1 MAGQLE
7 GHHVAILATDGFE
20 ESELKQPL
28 QALQSAGAKVSIISP
43 SATMQPGQIRG
54 WAHTHW
60 TDPIKVDA
68 TLEAANPGNYDALVL
83 PGGVMNPDKLRL
95 EKKAVEFVRHFFDRH
110 KPVAAIC
117 HGPWMLAEA
126 DVLHGR
132 TVTSYWSIRTDLV
145 NAGANWVDR
154 NVVVDSGL
162 VTSRSPDDLDAFCA
176 KMVEEIRE
184 GKHAGQHA

>member
-1 MAGQLE
+1 MSDTLAE
-7 GHHVAILATDGFE
+7 HHVAILATDGFE
-20 ESELKQPL
+20 ESELKRPL
-28 QALQSAGAKVSIISP
+28 QALQDAGAQVSIVSP
-43 SATMQPGQIRG
+43 SKTMYPGQIRG

-60 TDPIKVDA
+60 TDPIKVDVQ
-68 TLEAANPGNYDALVL
+68 LEAANPGNYDALVL

-95 EKKAVEFVRHFFDRH
+95 ESKAVEFVRHFFDRH

-132 TVTSYWSIRTDLV
+132 TVTSYWSIRTDLM

-154 NVVVDSGL
+154 EAVVDNGL
-162 VTSRSPDDLDAFCA
+162 VTSRSPADLDAFCA

-184 GKHAGQHA
+184 GKHAGQHV